1 MKKLIPIFIALLFI
15 VSSCIPQPT
24 SEIILA
30 SVTPLPIPTVTP
42 TPLPNIS
49 PLEWASDESGVVT
62 PQKMFLLVG
71 AIDKRHRR
79 TLDLDYGGLRIALVL
94 GKGIDLQDE
103 KYIATHREIRSFY
116 AVELNKQE
124 ALKQQLE
131 RLRAMLDSQ
140 GTTQDSVVI
149 IEGQNWPND
158 ISVSPTSAY
167 VSQVVEFGDTKQ
179 DEIRTR
185 YVLEN
190 GVLGPLSKEEEP
202 LLLHELYVDGN
213 KFMAEGKEII
223 LRGAVAN
230 HGYYYHVEYSTFLK
244 DINWMKTNSANFV
257 SLMWSYGFLT
267 KPGYIEKIVKMTE
280 YAKSQGLRV
289 ELTLRGEGLKPGS
302 TWDVEG
308 ITIGDERVY
317 TAWEDLLKDPDIAK
331 RLANS
336 VDIFGPASEL
346 EKDSSGS
353 YISWPT
359 AKDLESRTG
368 KMIRQ
373 KLGKPD
379 AIIAFTPPGFA
390 GDLRGVV
397 GNPPDLLNSV
407 VETHP
412 YQWIDK
418 IADFETYSI
427 QLKNKGIL
435 VFAGEFGWA
444 DPIPFTEKQ
453 YQFMIENGISF
464 AVSAISSD
472 TDNPNTLYI
481 LGGVVTDRGQL
492 AIKYW
497 SYNEHEWE

>member
-1 MKKLIPIFIALLFI
+1 MKKLIPVFTALLFI
-15 VSSCIPQPT
+15 VSFCAPQPT
-24 SEIILA
+24 SELLPA
-30 SVTPLPIPTVTP
+30 SETPSPVPTATP
-42 TPLPNIS
+42 TPLPYIS
-49 PLEWASDESGVVT
+49 PLEWASNESGVVI
-62 PQKMFLLVG
+62 PQKMFPLVG
-71 AIDKRHRR
+71 AIGKKHRR

-94 GKGIDLQDE
+94 GEGIDLQDPE
-103 KYIATHREIRSFY
+103 HIANHREIRSFY
-116 AVELNKQE
+116 AAELDKQG

-131 RLRAMLDSQ
+131 QVRVTLDSQ
-140 GTTQDSVVI
+140 GGTQDTVVI

-158 ISVSPTSAY
+158 MLVSLTPAY
-167 VSQVVEFGDTKQ
+167 VSQGVEFGETKA
-179 DEIRTR
+179 DEIKVR

-190 GVLGPLSKEEEP
+190 DALRPLSKEEEP
-202 LLLHELYVDGN
+202 QLLPELYVDGN

-230 HGYYYHVEYSTFLK
+230 HAYYYHVKYSTFVK
-244 DINWMKTNSANFV
+244 DINWMKTNGANFV

-308 ITIGDERVY
+308 ITVGDERIY
-317 TAWEDLLKDPDIAK
+317 TAWEDLLKDPNIAK
-331 RLANS
+331 RLAKS

-346 EKDSSGS
+346 EKDTSGS

-390 GDLRGVV
+390 GDLRGVA
-397 GNPPDLLNSV
+397 GNPPNLPNSA

-418 IADFETYSI
+418 IADFETYASK
-427 QLKNKGIL
+427 LRDKGIL
-435 VFAGEFGWA
+435 VFAGEFGHD
-444 DPIPFTEKQ
+444 DPIPFTEGQ
-453 YQFMIENGISF
+453 YKFMIDNGISF
-464 AVSAISSD
+464 AVSAIVSESD
-472 TDNPNTLYI
+472 YPNGLYI
-481 LGGVVTDRGQL
+481 SGGVVTDRGRL

-497 SYNEHEWE
+497 SHNEHEWE